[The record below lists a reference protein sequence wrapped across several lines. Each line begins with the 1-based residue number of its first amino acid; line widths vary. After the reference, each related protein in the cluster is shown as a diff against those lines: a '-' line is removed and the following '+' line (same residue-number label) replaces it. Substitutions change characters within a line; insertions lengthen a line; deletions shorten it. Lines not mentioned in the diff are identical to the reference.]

1 MAQAPD
7 TLSNDPLLGR
17 TFAAQYTI
25 DRLIGRG
32 GMGRVYLADQR
43 TPPAKVVVKVLAPN
57 WADDPEAVA
66 RFEREA
72 ERLSEISHSNIVE
85 LFDYGHEAGVSF
97 IVMEFVNGELL
108 SDYLDRRGALS
119 PEEAVPIMAQIL
131 KGTGYAHS
139 RELMLRD
146 IKPENVMLCSFK
158 GRSNF
163 VKMLDFGLAKLVQED
178 ANITKQNVLGTANY
192 MAPEAIKGGKL
203 DLRVDVYALGVLLY
217 QMLAGKL
224 PFAADTDTAVLYKQV
239 NEAPPPL
246 IDALPPKT
254 VMPDGLLELIHD
266 CLAKDAD
273 DRPADANA
281 IVERLIDCVPLSMFR
296 LPRADG
302 SPSSG
307 LSLTGRITGVHDPN
321 KKVVALSSSRARMPS
336 RPSPKAA
343 KVARSAQVAG
353 APEEFKPV
361 PRSSNKAMMMMTAA
375 GVALAVVGFLT
386 LGGGEDALEKNAVA
400 STQAASFFDA
410 SESFTAIDG
419 ALGGGNADE
428 ALSKLDDLVGQELAP
443 ADQVRAGKL
452 RPRIEL
458 ARLLS
463 AAKRL
468 EADGELQAA
477 LVTYQEVVAKD
488 AANSEAR
495 SAISRLQTAVA
506 NADSDEDED
515 PDSAKL
521 VVVSV
526 PIANLFIDGELVGR
540 TPFTGRLPL
549 GTHELRV
556 QAEGYNLRKR
566 SVDVA
571 NSDNAPVEFTLR
583 RIKDGSGRPSKKTT
597 TPPTQSSAS
606 EPSEPTPKPQPESGD
621 SGASDVFMKTKKKK
635 KKSIFLPVG
644 D

>member
-17 TFAAQYTI
+17 TFAGQYTI

-43 TPPAKVVVKVLAPN
+43 TPPAKVVVKVLAPD

-85 LFDYGHEAGVSF
+85 LFDYGHETGVSF

-108 SDYLDRRGALS
+108 SDYLNRRGALS

-239 NEAPPPL
+239 NEPPPPL

-254 VMPDGLLELIHD
+254 VMPDGLLELIHN
-266 CLAKDAD
+266 CLAKDVD
-273 DRPADANA
+273 ERPADANA

-307 LSLTGRITGVHDPN
+307 LSLTGRITGIHDPN
-321 KKVVALSSSRARMPS
+321 KVVALSSSRARVPS
-336 RPSPKAA
+336 RPSPRAA

-353 APEEFKPV
+353 APEEFEPA
-361 PRSSNKAMMMMTAA
+361 PTSSNKAMMMAAA
-375 GVALAVVGFLT
+375 GVAVAVVGFLT

-400 STQAASFFDA
+400 STQAASLFDA

-428 ALSKLDDLVGQELAP
+428 ALSKLDDLVGQDLAP
-443 ADQVRAGKL
+443 ADQVRAEKL

-477 LVTYQEVVAKD
+477 LVTYQEVLAKD

-506 NADSDEDED
+506 NADSDEDEDED

-549 GTHELRV
+549 GPHELSV
-556 QAEGYNLRKR
+556 QAEGYNSRKR

-571 NSDNAPVEFTLR
+571 TSDNAPVEFTLR
-583 RIKDGSGRPSKKTT
+583 RIKDGPGRPSKKKTN
-597 TPPTQSSAS
+597 PPTESSAS
-606 EPSEPTPKPQPESGD
+606 GPSEPAPKPQPESGD